1 MYLFR
6 NLRAEKLLDIGTDHM
21 LYAYFLLLA
30 DFLFVVQ
37 LLERR
42 SRENISSEP
51 LNFVPASQ
59 LALKKCFAH

>member
-1 MYLFR
+1 M
-6 NLRAEKLLDIGTDHM
+6 LDIGTDHM

-42 SRENISSEP
+42 SRENISSES